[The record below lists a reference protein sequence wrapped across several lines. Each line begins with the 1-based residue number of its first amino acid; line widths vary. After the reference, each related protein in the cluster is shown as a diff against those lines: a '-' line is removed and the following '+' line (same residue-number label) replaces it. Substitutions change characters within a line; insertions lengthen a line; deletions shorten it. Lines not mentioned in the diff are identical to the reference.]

1 MENVS
6 APAGVVVTSPTTTT
20 VTPEM
25 NLQPQPSAMATGMP
39 QNNSGGSIK
48 DFIDNINWV
57 EMLVITT
64 GTIALLFVIQ
74 YYRTKRVQDVADYK
88 KINDKVVQLQSQVE
102 DVKSKLESNSGS
114 VTF

>member
-1 MENVS
+1 MDNVS
-6 APAGVVVTSPTTTT
+6 APAGVVVTSPTAT

-25 NLQPQPSAMATGMP
+25 NLQPQPSAMATGVP
-39 QNNSGGSIK
+39 QNNSGGGIK

-88 KINDKVVQLQSQVE
+88 KVNDKVVQLQSKV
-102 DVKSKLESNSGS
+102 DDMKSKLEESSQGLA
-114 VTF
+114 F